1 MLADKVEIENALKA
15 LKECQQREGIASCI
29 LCARTQSCDQ
39 REAFANKT
47 QENLM
52 QKKEALR
59 ACQESM
65 GLSSCGKCAKF
76 LECTIR
82 NSYVSAVYLSM
93 NKGNGGS
100 FEF

>member
-1 MLADKVEIENALKA
+1 MLATKVEIESALKA
-15 LKECQQREGIASCI
+15 LKECQKREGVTSCI
-29 LCARTQSCDQ
+29 LCAHAQTCNQK
-39 REAFANKT
+39 EAFANKT
-47 QENLM
+47 QENLN
-52 QKKEALR
+52 QKQEALK
-59 ACQESM
+59 ACQKSM
-65 GLSSCGKCAKF
+65 GLSSCGKCAKI